1 MKNIR
6 KRLLASV
13 VAMTLACS
21 MLPMTAFAADEEA
34 AAEEPVVVEATTPEP
49 AEPTAVISNEEL
61 PAAVVSEP
69 AEAPA
74 EETVTEE
81 PAAEEPVAEEPSEE
95 TTEAPAEETVEAESA
110 ETVNVDADVPPE
122 EEVPPEEIVPPEEE
136 PETTEPLL
144 KDWEVSKSKTATEL
158 DENFETEVTLS
169 LPAADEQLVSDVV
182 LVLDKSTSADIEDQ
196 ALAMLQA
203 LKSQIEGNNAKINVG
218 IVIFN
223 KEAHATEYLD
233 LATQYDEIVAA
244 IKQEIK
250 SGTNSHAGLLS
261 GIDMLEKS
269 DTLDSRKYLVFVS
282 DGITYMYDGDGD
294 PTTSDPT
301 SIGSQNADSKP
312 EEDRKGI
319 FAGPDGWNI
328 KYGTEAPDTS
338 KYVPEDWAEYLNT
351 IGEQILAD
359 GDTYEALYD
368 DKDAISAKGILHSE
382 SANHA
387 MGVDKALYLTY
398 QAYMQAAAKYHCYAV
413 LNPSDSGKK
422 NYPFGPSY
430 MAYLANQTAGGDDA
444 VKAFEAI
451 QNDIYYLLGA
461 GSEVEDVIGYV
472 DGENGYNF
480 DLIEDASKLVIKIGR
495 DDDPDAETLVATQIS
510 DHEYGFGAYEELTND
525 GVTVTKYRYVI
536 KYTPAND
543 GTEKLIWQIFEP
555 VSQFKPVSLTYALK
569 LVNPQTEAGTYGKY
583 DKDGSQ
589 GYDGLF
595 TNNSATL
602 YPVDSFG
609 NKGEAE
615 TFGKPTVEYTVKAA
629 EPEPTPTPEP
639 EPEPQPDPDEPE
651 EPVEPDDPTEP
662 EQPVEPEEPAEE
674 TEETETEAEETTESG
689 LPQTGQDWA
698 VVAVI
703 AIAGAA
709 ALTFGL
715 KRRKTTNE

>member
-1 MKNIR
+1 
-6 KRLLASV
+6 
-13 VAMTLACS
+13 
-21 MLPMTAFAADEEA
+21 
-34 AAEEPVVVEATTPEP
+34 
-49 AEPTAVISNEEL
+49 
-61 PAAVVSEP
+61 
-69 AEAPA
+69 
-74 EETVTEE
+74 
-81 PAAEEPVAEEPSEE
+81 
-95 TTEAPAEETVEAESA
+95 
-110 ETVNVDADVPPE
+110 
-122 EEVPPEEIVPPEEE
+122 
-136 PETTEPLL
+136 
-144 KDWEVSKSKTATEL
+144 
-158 DENFETEVTLS
+158 
-169 LPAADEQLVSDVV
+169 
-182 LVLDKSTSADIEDQ
+182 
-196 ALAMLQA
+196 MLQA

-223 KEAHATEYLD
+223 KEAHASEYMD
-233 LATQYDEIVAA
+233 LATQYDKIVAA

-413 LNPSDSGKK
+413 LNPSESGEKY
-422 NYPFGPSY
+422 YPFGPSY

-444 VKAFEAI
+444 VQAFEAI

-495 DDDPDAETLVATQIS
+495 DDDPDAEKLVATQIGE
-510 DHEYGFGAYEELTND
+510 HEYGFGAYEELNND
-525 GVTVTKYRYVI
+525 GSVVIKYRYVI
-536 KYTPAND
+536 KYTPADD

-639 EPEPQPDPDEPE
+639 EPEPEPQPDPDEPE
-651 EPVEPDDPTEP
+651 EPVEPEDPTEP
-662 EQPVEPEEPAEE
+662 EDPVEPEEPAEE

-698 VVAVI
+698 VVAII

>member
-49 AEPTAVISNEEL
+49 AEPTAVISNEDL

-81 PAAEEPVAEEPSEE
+81 PAEETEAEETDEEP
-95 TTEAPAEETVEAESA
+95 TEAPAEEAVED
-110 ETVNVDADVPPE
+110 ETEAPTVDATSEEPTEITPE
-122 EEVPPEEIVPPEEE
+122 EEPKEEE

-223 KEAHATEYLD
+223 KVANATEYMD

-413 LNPSDSGKK
+413 LNPSESGEKY
-422 NYPFGPSY
+422 YPFGPSY

-444 VKAFEAI
+444 VQAFEAI

-569 LVNPQTEAGTYGKY
+569 LVNPKTDAGTYGKY
-583 DKDGSQ
+583 DADGSE

-639 EPEPQPDPDEPE
+639 EPEPEPQPDPDEPE
-651 EPVEPDDPTEP
+651 EPVEPEDPTEP

-674 TEETETEAEETTESG
+674 TEETEETTESG

>member
-49 AEPTAVISNEEL
+49 AEPTAVISNEDL

-74 EETVTEE
+74 DETVTEE
-81 PAAEEPVAEEPSEE
+81 PAEETETEETDEEP
-95 TTEAPAEETVEAESA
+95 TEAPAEEAVEDETEAPTVDATAEEPT
-110 ETVNVDADVPPE
+110 ETVPE
-122 EEVPPEEIVPPEEE
+122 EEPKEEE

-223 KEAHATEYLD
+223 KEAHASEYMD
-233 LATQYDEIVAA
+233 LATQYDKIVAA

-413 LNPSDSGKK
+413 LNPSESGEKY
-422 NYPFGPSY
+422 YPFGPSY

-444 VKAFEAI
+444 VQAFEAI

-472 DGENGYNF
+472 DGEDGYNF

-495 DDDPDAETLVATQIS
+495 DDDPDAEKLVATQIGE
-510 DHEYGFGAYEELTND
+510 HEYGFGAYEELNND
-525 GVTVTKYRYVI
+525 GSVVIKYRYVI
-536 KYTPAND
+536 KYTPADD

-639 EPEPQPDPDEPE
+639 EPEPEPQPDPDEPE
-651 EPVEPDDPTEP
+651 EPVEPEDPTEP

-674 TEETETEAEETTESG
+674 TEETEETTESG

-698 VVAVI
+698 VVAII

>member
-49 AEPTAVISNEEL
+49 AEPTAVISNEDL

-74 EETVTEE
+74 DETVTEE
-81 PAAEEPVAEEPSEE
+81 PAEETETEETDEEP
-95 TTEAPAEETVEAESA
+95 TEAPAEEAVEDETEAPTVDATAEEPT
-110 ETVNVDADVPPE
+110 ETVPE
-122 EEVPPEEIVPPEEE
+122 EEPKEEE

-223 KEAHATEYLD
+223 KEAHASEYMD
-233 LATQYDEIVAA
+233 LATQYDKIVAA

-413 LNPSDSGKK
+413 LNPSESGEKY
-422 NYPFGPSY
+422 YPFGPSY

-472 DGENGYNF
+472 DGEDGYNF

-495 DDDPDAETLVATQIS
+495 DDDPDAEKLVATQIGE
-510 DHEYGFGAYEELTND
+510 HEYGFGAYEELNND
-525 GVTVTKYRYVI
+525 GSVVIKYRYVI
-536 KYTPAND
+536 KYTPADD

-639 EPEPQPDPDEPE
+639 EPEPEPQPDPDEPE
-651 EPVEPDDPTEP
+651 EPVEPEDPTEP

-674 TEETETEAEETTESG
+674 TEETEETTESG

>member
-49 AEPTAVISNEEL
+49 AEPTAVISNEDL

-74 EETVTEE
+74 DETVTEE
-81 PAAEEPVAEEPSEE
+81 PAEETETEETDEEP
-95 TTEAPAEETVEAESA
+95 TEAPAEEAVED
-110 ETVNVDADVPPE
+110 ETEAPTVDATSEEPTEITPE
-122 EEVPPEEIVPPEEE
+122 EEPKEEE

-223 KEAHATEYLD
+223 KVANATEYMD

-413 LNPSDSGKK
+413 LNPSESGEKY
-422 NYPFGPSY
+422 YPFGPSY

-472 DGENGYNF
+472 DGEDGYNF

-536 KYTPAND
+536 KYTSAND

-639 EPEPQPDPDEPE
+639 EPEPEPQPDPDEPE
-651 EPVEPDDPTEP
+651 EPVEPEDPTEP
-662 EQPVEPEEPAEE
+662 EDPVEPEEPAEE

-698 VVAVI
+698 VVAII

>member
-1 MKNIR
+1 MKSIR

-21 MLPMTAFAADEEA
+21 MLPLTALAVDEGA

-49 AEPTAVISNEEL
+49 AEPTAVIANEEL

-81 PAAEEPVAEEPSEE
+81 PAEETETEETDEEP
-95 TTEAPAEETVEAESA
+95 TEAPAEEAVEDETEAPTVDATAEEPT
-110 ETVNVDADVPPE
+110 ETVPE
-122 EEVPPEEIVPPEEE
+122 EEPEEEE

-182 LVLDKSTSADIEDQ
+182 FVLDKSTSADIEDQ
-196 ALAMLQA
+196 ALAMLEA
-203 LKSQIEGNNAKINVG
+203 LKTQIEGNNAKINVG

-223 KEAHATEYLD
+223 KEAHASEYMD
-233 LATQYDEIVAA
+233 LATQYDKIVAA

-413 LNPSDSGKK
+413 LNPSESGEKY
-422 NYPFGPSY
+422 YPFGPSY

-472 DGENGYNF
+472 DGEDGYNF

-495 DDDPDAETLVATQIS
+495 DDDPDAEKLVATQIGE
-510 DHEYGFGAYEELTND
+510 HEYGFGAYEELNND
-525 GVTVTKYRYVI
+525 GSVVIKYRYVI
-536 KYTPAND
+536 KYTPADD

-609 NKGEAE
+609 NEGEAE

-639 EPEPQPDPDEPE
+639 EPEPEPQPDPDEPE
-651 EPVEPDDPTEP
+651 EPVEPEDPTEP

-674 TEETETEAEETTESG
+674 TEETEETTESG

>member
-49 AEPTAVISNEEL
+49 AEPTAVISNEDL

-81 PAAEEPVAEEPSEE
+81 PAEETEAEETDEEP
-95 TTEAPAEETVEAESA
+95 TEAPAEEAVED
-110 ETVNVDADVPPE
+110 ETEAPTVDATSEEPTEITPE
-122 EEVPPEEIVPPEEE
+122 EEPKEEE

-223 KEAHATEYLD
+223 KEAHASEYMD
-233 LATQYDEIVAA
+233 LATQYDKIVAA

-413 LNPSDSGKK
+413 LNPSESGEKY
-422 NYPFGPSY
+422 YPFGPSY

-495 DDDPDAETLVATQIS
+495 DDDPDAEKLVATQIGE
-510 DHEYGFGAYEELTND
+510 HEYGFGAYEELNND
-525 GVTVTKYRYVI
+525 GSVVIKYRYVI
-536 KYTPAND
+536 KYTPADD

-639 EPEPQPDPDEPE
+639 EPEPEPQPDPDEPE
-651 EPVEPDDPTEP
+651 EPVEPEDPTEP

-674 TEETETEAEETTESG
+674 TEETEETTESG

>member
-49 AEPTAVISNEEL
+49 AEPTAVISNEDL

-74 EETVTEE
+74 DETVTEE
-81 PAAEEPVAEEPSEE
+81 PAEETETEETDEEP
-95 TTEAPAEETVEAESA
+95 TEAPAEEAVEDETEAPTVDATAEEPT
-110 ETVNVDADVPPE
+110 ETVPE
-122 EEVPPEEIVPPEEE
+122 EEPKEEE

-223 KEAHATEYLD
+223 KEAHASEYMD
-233 LATQYDEIVAA
+233 LATQYDKIVAA

-338 KYVPEDWAEYLNT
+338 KDVPEDWAEYLNT

-413 LNPSDSGKK
+413 LNPSESGEKY
-422 NYPFGPSY
+422 YPFGPSY

-444 VKAFEAI
+444 VQAFEAI

-472 DGENGYNF
+472 DGEDGYNF

-495 DDDPDAETLVATQIS
+495 DDDPDAEKLVATQIGE
-510 DHEYGFGAYEELTND
+510 HEYGFGAYEELNND
-525 GVTVTKYRYVI
+525 GSVVIKYRYVI
-536 KYTPAND
+536 KYTPADD

-639 EPEPQPDPDEPE
+639 EPEPEPQPDPDEPE
-651 EPVEPDDPTEP
+651 EPVEPEDPTEP
-662 EQPVEPEEPAEE
+662 EDPVEPEEPAEE

-698 VVAVI
+698 VVAII

>member
-49 AEPTAVISNEEL
+49 AEPTAVISNEDL

-74 EETVTEE
+74 DETVTEE
-81 PAAEEPVAEEPSEE
+81 PAEETETEETDEEP
-95 TTEAPAEETVEAESA
+95 TEAPAEEAVEDETEAPTVDATAEEPT
-110 ETVNVDADVPPE
+110 ETVPE
-122 EEVPPEEIVPPEEE
+122 EEPKEEE

-223 KEAHATEYLD
+223 KEAHASEYMD
-233 LATQYDEIVAA
+233 LATQYDKIVAA

-413 LNPSDSGKK
+413 LNPSESGEKY
-422 NYPFGPSY
+422 YPFGPSY

-472 DGENGYNF
+472 DGEDGYNF

-495 DDDPDAETLVATQIS
+495 DDDPDAEKLVATQIGE
-510 DHEYGFGAYEELTND
+510 HEYGFGAYEELNND
-525 GVTVTKYRYVI
+525 GSVVIKYRYVI
-536 KYTPAND
+536 KYTPADD

-639 EPEPQPDPDEPE
+639 EPEPEPQPDPDEPE
-651 EPVEPDDPTEP
+651 EPVEPEDPTEP

-674 TEETETEAEETTESG
+674 TEETEETTESG

-698 VVAVI
+698 VVAII

>member
-49 AEPTAVISNEEL
+49 AEPTAVISNEDL

-74 EETVTEE
+74 DETVTEE
-81 PAAEEPVAEEPSEE
+81 PAEETETEETDEEP
-95 TTEAPAEETVEAESA
+95 TEAPAEEAVEDETEAPTVDATAEEPT
-110 ETVNVDADVPPE
+110 ETVPE
-122 EEVPPEEIVPPEEE
+122 EEPKEEE

-223 KEAHATEYLD
+223 KVANATEYMD

-413 LNPSDSGKK
+413 LNPSESGEKY
-422 NYPFGPSY
+422 YPFGPSY

-472 DGENGYNF
+472 DGEDGYNF

-495 DDDPDAETLVATQIS
+495 DDDPDAEKLVATQIGE
-510 DHEYGFGAYEELTND
+510 HEYGFGAYEELNND
-525 GVTVTKYRYVI
+525 GSVVIKYRYVI
-536 KYTPAND
+536 KYTPADD

-639 EPEPQPDPDEPE
+639 EPEPEPQPDPDEPE
-651 EPVEPDDPTEP
+651 EPVEPEDPTEP

-674 TEETETEAEETTESG
+674 TEETEETTESG

-698 VVAVI
+698 VVAII

>member
-49 AEPTAVISNEEL
+49 AEPTAVISNEDL

-74 EETVTEE
+74 DETVTEE
-81 PAAEEPVAEEPSEE
+81 PAEETETEETDEEP
-95 TTEAPAEETVEAESA
+95 TEAPAEEAVEDETEAPTVDATAEEPT
-110 ETVNVDADVPPE
+110 ETVPE
-122 EEVPPEEIVPPEEE
+122 EEPKEEE

-223 KEAHATEYLD
+223 KVANATEYLD

-413 LNPSDSGKK
+413 LNPSESGEKY
-422 NYPFGPSY
+422 YPFGPSY

-472 DGENGYNF
+472 DGEDGYNF

-495 DDDPDAETLVATQIS
+495 DDDPDAEKLVATQIGE
-510 DHEYGFGAYEELTND
+510 HEYGFGAYEELNND
-525 GVTVTKYRYVI
+525 GSVVIKYRYVI
-536 KYTPAND
+536 KYTLADD

-639 EPEPQPDPDEPE
+639 EPEPEPQPDPDEPE
-651 EPVEPDDPTEP
+651 EPVEPEDPTEP

-674 TEETETEAEETTESG
+674 TEETEETTESG

>member
-49 AEPTAVISNEEL
+49 AEPTAVISNEDL

-74 EETVTEE
+74 DETVTEE
-81 PAAEEPVAEEPSEE
+81 PAEETETEETDEEP
-95 TTEAPAEETVEAESA
+95 TEAPAEEAVEDETEAPTVDATAEEPT
-110 ETVNVDADVPPE
+110 ETVPE
-122 EEVPPEEIVPPEEE
+122 EEPKEEE

-203 LKSQIEGNNAKINVG
+203 LKSQIEGNNAMINVG

-223 KEAHATEYLD
+223 KEAHASEYMD
-233 LATQYDEIVAA
+233 LATQYDKIVAA

-351 IGEQILAD
+351 VGEQILAD

-413 LNPSDSGKK
+413 LNPSESGEKY
-422 NYPFGPSY
+422 YPFGPSY

-444 VKAFEAI
+444 VQAFEAI

-472 DGENGYNF
+472 DGEDGYNF

-495 DDDPDAETLVATQIS
+495 DDDPDAEKLVATQIGE
-510 DHEYGFGAYEELTND
+510 HEYGFGAYEELNND
-525 GVTVTKYRYVI
+525 GSVVIKYRYVI
-536 KYTPAND
+536 KYTPADD

-639 EPEPQPDPDEPE
+639 EPEPEPQPDPDEPE
-651 EPVEPDDPTEP
+651 EPVEPEDPTEP
-662 EQPVEPEEPAEE
+662 EDPVEPEEPAEE

-698 VVAVI
+698 VVAII